1 MADVFVSYARTDKA
15 RVAPVVAAIEAAG
28 WSVWWDPEITPGQEF
43 DSQIEAEML
52 AAAAVMVVWTPTSVV
67 SRWVRGEARE
77 AADRGILVPV
87 RFEGARLPMDVRAIH
102 TTDLD
107 NWNED
112 RESVPFQDLL
122 RALGG
127 MIGRQRAS
135 RPSQDTGSGTA
146 AAGAAPAAARAP
158 RVAICVLPFS
168 NMSGD
173 QEQEYFSDGIS
184 EDIITDLSKVSAL
197 AVVSRNTAF
206 TFKGKNVDVSQ
217 IAKQLKVSYILEGSV
232 RKAGGRVRISAQL
245 IEASKDSHVWA
256 ERYDRDL
263 NDIFALQD
271 EISEAIVK
279 ALKLKLLPEEKKA
292 IEHRGTDNVEAY
304 NLYLMARQHYATG
317 YQSEVRK
324 CDTVIRLCRAAIEL
338 DPNYARAW
346 ALMATAQR
354 LRLNAKGDGDN
365 GALAATRAL
374 ALDANLAEAHA
385 AKAGILTLSG
395 EYDAARS
402 EIEHALRLDPESV
415 DVNREAGRLCMHQR
429 RFEDAIRH
437 WEKVFALVETD
448 YSTGGLL
455 ISCHTALGDMDAVRR
470 VSQRTL
476 ARAEKAIA
484 LEADNGSAM
493 AAMFT
498 CLLGTGETDRAKEWA
513 RRAVLIDP
521 DNLIMRYNLAC
532 DLTINLRD
540 FDLALEFLG
549 PVLQK
554 TGYEQLQWTKS
565 DPDLDALRDDPRFQ
579 AMIQAAEQRLG
590 APGAWRPDLAPGP
603 QPGGGTGT

>member
-28 WSVWWDPEITPGQEF
+28 LSVWWDPEITPGQEF

-87 RFEGARLPMDVRAIH
+87 RFESARLPMDVRAIH

-107 NWNED
+107 SWAED
-112 RESVPFQDLL
+112 RDGAPFQELL
-122 RALGG
+122 RALTA
-127 MIGRQRAS
+127 MIGRQRAN
-135 RPSQDTGSGTA
+135 RPTQD
-146 AAGAAPAAARAP
+146 AGASAPAAGPASAASA

-245 IEASKDSHVWA
+245 IEASKDNHVWA

-292 IEHRGTDNVEAY
+292 IEQRGTDNVEAY
-304 NLYLMARQHYATG
+304 NLYLMARQHYASG
-317 YQSEVRK
+317 YQSDVRK

-338 DPNYARAW
+338 DPDYARAW

-354 LRLNAKGDGDN
+354 VRLNAKGDGDN

-374 ALDANLAEAHA
+374 ELDANLAEAHA
-385 AKAGILTLSG
+385 ANAGILALSG
-395 EYDAARS
+395 DYDAAQN
-402 EIEHALRLDPESV
+402 EIEIALRLDPESV
-415 DVNREAGRLCMHQR
+415 DVNREAGRLSMRQR

-437 WEKVFALVETD
+437 WEKVSALVETD

-455 ISCHTALGDMDAVRR
+455 VSCYTALGDMDAVRR
-470 VSQRTL
+470 VSQRML
-476 ARAEKAIA
+476 VRAEKAIA
-484 LEADNGSAM
+484 MDADNGSAM
-493 AAMFT
+493 AAMYT

-540 FDLALEFLG
+540 FDTALEFLS

-554 TGYEQLQWTKS
+554 TGHEQLQWTKS

-579 AMIQAAEQRLG
+579 DMILAAEKRLG
-590 APGAWRPDLAPGP
+590 ATSA
-603 QPGGGTGT
+603 